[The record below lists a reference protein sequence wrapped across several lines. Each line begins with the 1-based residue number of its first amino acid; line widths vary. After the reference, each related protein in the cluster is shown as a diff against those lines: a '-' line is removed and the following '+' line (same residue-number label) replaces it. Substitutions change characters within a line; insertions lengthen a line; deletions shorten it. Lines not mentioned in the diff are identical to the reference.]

1 MSTFRRLIKAAKRA
15 QKGPDF
21 LGGGGGS
28 KYSQFLTRCC
38 DWKLMLKRR
47 ISDGLKPGSSDSYTK
62 ISPFYTGIKAT
73 DIKPTLKFL
82 PALMFLN

>member
-1 MSTFRRLIKAAKRA
+1 MSTFRRLIKAAKHA
-15 QKGPDF
+15 QKGPGF
-21 LGGGGGS
+21 LGGS

-62 ISPFYTGIKAT
+62 ISPFYTGI
-73 DIKPTLKFL
+73 
-82 PALMFLN
+82 

>member
-21 LGGGGGS
+21 FGGS

-62 ISPFYTGIKAT
+62 ISPFYTGIKTT